1 MVYTESKIL
10 YNRTILWA
18 IIANMMLWKYTTI
31 VEKIHI
37 LPNCFITILSCH
49 LKFVFISKQILKY
62 LKEHFVYTAGL
73 GAQFWFVAYI
83 LYLPIFIYT
92 FFFSM
97 VHLHVLLIVIHI
109 QFMFTLAIPPC
120 FLCCHFTA
128 SEGCQVFATH
138 FLAGFPSKF
147 AFQGLNITLL
157 GSLQHVDMK
166 SNPNSVKVAQF
177 CGKTT
182 DLATLP
188 PLHVL
193 LLRILRH

>member
-37 LPNCFITILSCH
+37 FPNCFITILSCH

-83 LYLPIFIYT
+83 CLYLYIYIFFSPWSIYT
-92 FFFSM
+92 FFWLWPISNSCL
-97 VHLHVLLIVIHI
+97 HLPYLHVS
-109 QFMFTLAIPPC
+109 
-120 FLCCHFTA
+120 CCHFTA